1 MKFMERTA
9 RRSNGSAS
17 TGGVMIESVTLSSY
31 TIHIAKKIKHVVH
44 KK

>member
-1 MKFMERTA
+1 MKFMARAA
-9 RRSNGSAS
+9 RRSSGSTS
-17 TGGVMIESVTLSSY
+17 TGGVMIESVALSPY